1 MRVYRDYD
9 QAGLDAQ
16 YNLRARWPEHA
27 GFLAAWRREGTAVR
41 LGPEWFLDQAYGP
54 TAAQRLDLMVP
65 PPAEKHADNQRAP
78 VLIYIHGGFWQALD
92 KRDVAWLAPAFA
104 AHGVAF
110 AALDYALA
118 PGVAMDEIVRQVRAA
133 VAWLW
138 RNAPAYGCDPARIV
152 VAGHSA
158 GGHLAA
164 MLAATDWTRQGGLPA
179 GVVRGAFC
187 VSGVYDLEP
196 LRLCYHQAALRLTP
210 RAVARNSPIRLAPPT
225 GVPIVVTV
233 GSGETAE
240 FHRQQADFV
249 TAWQG
254 AGARVRAVPAP
265 RLHHFDIVGACADFA
280 HPVGKALLNLAT
292 AARGRSARR

>member
-1 MRVYRDYD
+1 MRVYRGYD

-27 GFLAAWRREGTAVR
+27 AFLAAWQREGTAVR
-41 LGPEWFLDQAYGP
+41 LGPEWFVDLAYGP

-65 PPAEKHADNQRAP
+65 PPAENGGNSQRAP
-78 VLIYIHGGFWQALD
+78 VLLYIHGGFWQARD
-92 KRDVAWLAPAFA
+92 KLDVAWLAPAFA
-104 AHGVAF
+104 ARGVAF

-118 PGVAMDEIVRQVRAA
+118 PLVSIDEIVRQARAA

-138 RNAPAYGCDPARIV
+138 RNAPAYGCDPARIT

-179 GVVRGAFC
+179 GVVRGAFS
-187 VSGVYDLEP
+187 VSGIYELEP
-196 LRLCYHQAALRLTP
+196 LRLSYHQAALRLTP
-210 RAVARNSPIRLAPPT
+210 RAVRRASPIRLRPPAGT
-225 GVPIVVTV
+225 TMVVSV
-233 GSGETAE
+233 GGSETDE
-240 FHRQQADFV
+240 FRRQQADFV
-249 TAWQG
+249 ATWRA
-254 AGARVRAVPAP
+254 AGARVRVVPAP

-280 HPVGKALLNLAT
+280 HPIGKALLDLA
-292 AARGRSARR
+292 AAKRARIARG